1 MIIATAGHIDHGKT
15 VLVRALTGVDTD
27 RLPEEK
33 RRGVSIDLG
42 FAYDTLPDG
51 SPIGFVDVPGHERFV
66 RNMLAGVTGID
77 FALLVVA
84 ADDGPMPQTEEHLA
98 ILDLLGLRQG
108 CIALTKIDRVASD
121 RIEDAKDELAILL
134 DGTSLADAPIFPVSG
149 LTGDGIPELKAHIEA
164 AAAAHAE
171 DRGKGQ
177 FRLAVDRC
185 FTLSGAGLVV
195 TGTAFSGAVTAGDRL
210 VLSPRGVAVRVRAIH
225 AQNRESET
233 GHAGERCALNIT
245 GSDLSREVVHRGDW
259 VLAAPAHAPTDR
271 IDARVR
277 LLASEK
283 RPLRHWTP
291 VHLHLGASDINARV
305 AVLDGTNIPAGG
317 EGRVQLVLDRETVA
331 VHGDRLII
339 RDQSAQRTI
348 GGGVVIDPFSPRR
361 GRRRPE
367 RLAFLDAMER
377 EAPAARLAA
386 LLEQSPTGVDLTRL
400 SRACNWTAEE
410 AEALWRQAD
419 MVRLGKPDAPMGL
432 SPGHWQQLV
441 EATYE
446 ALRLWHDRWPDQ
458 PGPGEERLRLSL
470 KLRYPVDLFG
480 AAVLDLIRQNR
491 FARDGSTLCLPSHR
505 PALAPED
512 ARLWERLQ
520 PLLEA
525 DDLRPPR
532 VRELAEELDLD
543 LRKLEAMLA
552 RSVRM
557 GLLYRVA
564 DNRYYLPDTVRRL
577 AIVAERLAAESE
589 NAQFDARA
597 YRDATDIGRN
607 VAIQVLEFFDKQGF
621 TRRLGDGREIRKPSV
636 EVFG

>member
-15 VLVRALTGVDTD
+15 VLVQALTGVDTD

-51 SPIGFVDVPGHERFV
+51 SPVGFVDVPGHERFV

-108 CIALTKIDRVASD
+108 CVALTKIDRVPAA
-121 RIEDAKDELAILL
+121 RVAEAQEEIAILL
-134 DGTSLADAPIFPVSG
+134 DGTGLAETPVFPLSG
-149 LTGDGIPELKAHIEA
+149 LTGDGVPALKAYLQQA
-164 AAAAHAE
+164 AASHAE
-171 DRGKGQ
+171 RRDRGQ
-177 FRLAVDRC
+177 FRLAIDRC

-195 TGTAFSGAVTAGDRL
+195 TGTAFSGAVSAGDRL
-210 VLSPRGVAVRVRAIH
+210 VLSPRGVPVRIRAIH

-245 GSDLSREVVHRGDW
+245 GDVTRDIVHRGDW
-259 VLAAPAHAPTDR
+259 VLAAAAHAPTDR
-271 IDARVR
+271 FDARVR
-277 LLASEK
+277 LLSSEK

-291 VHLHLGASDINARV
+291 IHLHLGASDISARV
-305 AVLDGTNIPAGG
+305 ALLDGSAIPPGG
-317 EGRVQLVLDRETVA
+317 NGRVQLVLDRPVGA
-331 VHGDRLII
+331 VYGDKLIL
-339 RDQSAQRTI
+339 RDQSAQRTV

-367 RLAFLDAMER
+367 RLAFLEAMEL
-377 EAPAARLAA
+377 EAPEDRLAA
-386 LLEQSPTGVDLTRL
+386 LLAQSPAGVDLTRFAQ
-400 SRACNWTAEE
+400 ACNLTPRE
-410 AEALWRQAD
+410 AGALWRKAD
-419 MVRLGKPDAPMGL
+419 MMRLGKPDAPIGL
-432 SPGHWQQLV
+432 SKPHWDALL
-441 EATYE
+441 AAAAE
-446 ALRLWHDRWPDQ
+446 ALREWHGRWPDQ
-458 PGPGEERLRLSL
+458 PGPGEDRLRRSL
-470 KLRYPVDLFG
+470 PARYPEALFA

-491 FARDGSTLCLPSHR
+491 IVRDGSSLCLPSHR
-505 PALAPED
+505 AALAPED
-512 ARLWERLQ
+512 AALWERIQ
-520 PLLEA
+520 PLLEV

-532 VRELAEELDLD
+532 VRELAETLDVD
-543 LRKLEAMLA
+543 LKRMEGMLA
-552 RSVRM
+552 RATRM
-557 GLLYRVA
+557 GMLYRIA

-577 AIVAERLAAESE
+577 AVVAERIADGTAD
-589 NAQFDARA
+589 ARFDARA

-607 VAIQVLEFFDKQGF
+607 VTIQVLEFFDKQGF
-621 TRRLGDGREIRKPSV
+621 TRRRGDMREISKPSQ

>member
-51 SPIGFVDVPGHERFV
+51 SPVGFVDVPGHERFV

-98 ILDLLGLRQG
+98 ILDLLGLRHG
-108 CIALTKIDRVASD
+108 CIALTKIDRVSPD
-121 RIEDAKDELAILL
+121 RLEDAKEELAILV
-134 DGTSLADAPIFPVSG
+134 DGTSLADAPVFPVSG

-185 FTLSGAGLVV
+185 FTLPGAGLVV
-195 TGTAFSGAVTAGDRL
+195 TGTAFSGAVAVGDRL
-210 VLSPRGVAVRVRAIH
+210 VLSPRGVPVRVRGIH

-245 GSDLSREVVHRGDW
+245 GSDLSRDVVHRGDW

-305 AVLDGTNIPAGG
+305 AVLDGANIPPGG
-317 EGRVQLVLDRETVA
+317 AGRVQLVLDRQTGA
-331 VHGDRLII
+331 VYGDKLIL

-367 RLAFLDAMER
+367 RLAFLDAIEQDT
-377 EAPAARLAA
+377 PAARLAA

-410 AEALWRQAD
+410 AEALWREAD
-419 MVRLGKPDAPMGL
+419 MVRLGRPDAPIGL

-441 EATYE
+441 EAAYE
-446 ALRLWHDRWPDQ
+446 ALRIWHERWPDQ

-470 KLRYPVDLFG
+470 SLRYPVDLFA

-512 ARLWERLQ
+512 AGLWERLQ

-532 VRELAEELDLD
+532 VRELAEELDID

-577 AIVAERLAAESE
+577 AVVAERLAADSA

-636 EVFG
+636 VVFG